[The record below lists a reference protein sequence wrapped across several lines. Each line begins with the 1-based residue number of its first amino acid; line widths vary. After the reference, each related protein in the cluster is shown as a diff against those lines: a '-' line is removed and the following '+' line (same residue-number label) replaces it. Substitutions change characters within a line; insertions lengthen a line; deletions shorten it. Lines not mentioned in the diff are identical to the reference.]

1 MAMKRPV
8 GRPRHLRV
16 YLEGYDKAWGKAKN
30 IEEALPLL
38 LASSLHSEAR
48 RIMRASKERV
58 PKLTGRLAAS
68 GYVHKPLISGKFIDV
83 ELGYGG
89 TEEVPYATWV
99 HEHPRA
105 GQTKG
110 VGPGPR
116 FQGYKSWATTGQWKY
131 LQGPAEEAAPIAAK
145 RVAEEVRLNLQAI
158 AKRL

>member
-1 MAMKRPV
+1 MASRGR

-16 YLEGYDKAWGKAKN
+16 YLEGYEKAWGKAKN

-38 LASSLHSEAR
+38 VGASLHSEAK

-58 PKLTGRLAAS
+58 PRLTGKLAAS
-68 GYVHKPLISGKFIDV
+68 GYVHKPVYAGKIIDV

-89 TEEVPYATWV
+89 TEDVQYASWI

-105 GQTKG
+105 GKTQG

-116 FQGYKSWATTGQWKY
+116 FQGYTSWAGTGEWKY
-131 LQGPAEEAAPIAAK
+131 LQRPAEEAAPIAAQ
-145 RVAEEVRLNLQAI
+145 RIAEEVKLNLLAL